1 MISVIVLV
9 ADVCQRL
16 PARGSL
22 SSPTFRQYRQAAHII
37 TTANY
42 RLGDPPRPS
51 TAPRVI
57 NMPNRHHLALP
68 NDGRKILPP
77 TTSSGRPPA
86 RRWPTND
93 SIANPTLY
101 LIVAQNRRDITVHTV
116 TAAARDRR

>member
-57 NMPNRHHLALP
+57 NMPNRHHPALP
-68 NDGRKILPP
+68 NDGRKILPL
-77 TTSSGRPPA
+77 TSVRQ
-86 RRWPTND
+86 RTHNDRW
-93 SIANPTLY
+93 
-101 LIVAQNRRDITVHTV
+101 
-116 TAAARDRR
+116 